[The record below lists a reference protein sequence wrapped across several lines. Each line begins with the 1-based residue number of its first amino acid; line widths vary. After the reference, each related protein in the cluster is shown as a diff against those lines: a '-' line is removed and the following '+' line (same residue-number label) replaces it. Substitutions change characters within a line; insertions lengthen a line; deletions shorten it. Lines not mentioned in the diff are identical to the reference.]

1 MTFSKL
7 KPKPEAEQA
16 PTEAGAPK
24 FQAPKKKRKWP
35 KRLAIVAAIVLILF
49 LVLRSCGK
57 SAVQSLSGMYL
68 PTTVQRQELSVTVTG
83 SGTVKPNDDYRA
95 TSLLRG
101 EILSAPFEEGDLVE
115 KDQVLFTLDPTDAE
129 NNIRSAQSGV
139 ERAQLSLEQAQLSY
153 QNLLKTQRDNTE
165 DMAIE
170 ANATGAISKLY
181 IDQGDTVTAGT
192 PIAEILD
199 RDNMELTVPFH
210 SAVAQ
215 SIAVGQSASVSVT
228 GSATT
233 LTGTVKEIGGVDSV
247 IAGGAVTRQVTIRV
261 SNPGTLDATSTG
273 TAQIGDAACAS
284 PGSFAFAQSKQV
296 IALASGK
303 VEKLNVK
310 EGDRVVNGQTLG
322 SFELPDLQSQIDNA
336 AITVRSAQ
344 LALSDAQEALRIAQD
359 VLEDYTI
366 TSPITGTVI
375 EKNYKAGD
383 NVDPTAATTA
393 GGYMAVIYDLS
404 RLTFDMNVSELDVT
418 QLKVGQSVT
427 FTSDAL
433 EGKTFTGHVD
443 KVNIN
448 GTTVSGN
455 TNYPVTVVVDD
466 GEGLYPGMNVSATI
480 LVEEVGEVLA
490 VPVEAVQR
498 GNTVLVAPA
507 EAMDKN
513 GELADVTKLEERAV
527 ELGRSNSEYIE
538 ILSGL
543 EEGEMICVP
552 NMASNAMQ
560 MMMGAMGG

>member
-1 MTFSKL
+1 MILS
-7 KPKPEAEQA
+7 KPKSKPPAEQVSA
-16 PTEAGAPK
+16 ETSAPK
-24 FQAPKKKRKWP
+24 FQPPKKKRKWP
-35 KRLAIVAAIVLILF
+35 KRLAIVAVIAVALF
-49 LVLRSCGK
+49 LLLRSCGK
-57 SAVQSLSGMYL
+57 GAVQSLSGMYL
-68 PTTVQRQELSVTVTG
+68 TAPVERQELAVTVTG

-129 NNIRSAQSGV
+129 NNIRNAQSGV
-139 ERAQLSLEQAQLSY
+139 ERAQLNLEQTQLSY
-153 QNLLKTQRDNTE
+153 QSLLKTQRDNAE

-170 ANATGAISKLY
+170 ANATGAIAKLY

-215 SIAVGQSASVSVT
+215 SLYIGQSASVSVT

-233 LTGTVKEIGGVDSV
+233 LSGTVKEIGGVDSV
-247 IAGGAVTRQVTIRV
+247 IAGGAVTRPVTIRV

-284 PGSFAFAQSKQV
+284 AGSFAFAQSKQV

-303 VEKLNVK
+303 VETLSAR

-336 AITVRSAQ
+336 AIAVRSAQ

-359 VLEDYTI
+359 ALEDYTI

-383 NVDPTAATTA
+383 NVDPTAATA
-393 GGYMAVIYDLS
+393 GGYLAVIYDLS

-443 KVNIN
+443 KININ
-448 GTTVSGN
+448 GTTLNGN

-466 GEGLYPGMNVSATI
+466 GDGLYPGMNVSATI
-480 LVEEVGEVLA
+480 LVEEVGQVLA
-490 VPVEAVQR
+490 VPMEAVQQ
-498 GNTVLVAPA
+498 GNIVLVAPA
-507 EAMDKN
+507 SALKD
-513 GELADVTKLEERAV
+513 GELVDATKLEERPV
-527 ELGRSNSEYIE
+527 EPGRNNSEYVE

-543 EEGEMICVP
+543 TEGEVVCVP